1 MRLDDYVVQQGQ
13 GLPLVFIH
21 GSFASDAT
29 WKKIIAEQATKHHC
43 IAIKLPGHGGAP
55 EPNDMQAPTL
65 ATELDLVVDLIE
77 QTTNQ
82 AVHLIGHSFGG
93 VVALAVAL
101 SGRVKIR
108 QLTLF
113 EPVAAWVLAGAQDH
127 QHYQQVQDCFALYQQ
142 DLAHPN
148 VDACQRVIDFWGQAG
163 DFKALPESIQEQM
176 RGLTAHNFRH
186 WQLSKNISTTAQD
199 LQRCTIPTHV
209 IYGTCSSPVT
219 RAVCE
224 HLATLMPY
232 CQVFTIQG
240 ASHFLVTTHPS
251 QCLAM
256 INRPWSVNNTF

>member
-13 GLPLVFIH
+13 GPPLVFIH

-29 WKKIIAEQATKHHC
+29 WKKIIAVQAKKHQC

-55 EPNDMQAPTL
+55 EPNDMPAPTL
-65 ATELDLVVDLIE
+65 ATEINLVVHIIE
-77 QTTNQ
+77 QTTDQ

-101 SGRVKIR
+101 SGRVKVR

-113 EPVAAWVLAGAQDH
+113 EPVAAWVLAVAQDH
-127 QHYQQVQDCFALYQQ
+127 PHYQQVQDCFALYQQ
-142 DLAHPN
+142 DLAQPTA
-148 VDACQRVIDFWGQAG
+148 DACQRVIDFWGQAG
-163 DFKALPESIQEQM
+163 DFKALPKGIQEQM

-186 WQLSKNISTTAQD
+186 WQLSKNISSTAHD
-199 LQRCTIPTHV
+199 LQHCTIPTHV
-209 IYGTCSSPVT
+209 VYGTCSSPVT

-224 HLATLMPY
+224 HLASLMPHCY
-232 CQVFTIQG
+232 AFSIQG
-240 ASHFLVTTHPS
+240 ASHFLVTTHID

-256 INRPWSVNNTF
+256 INTPLSVNSAF